1 MKLFLSAWI
10 ALATTLAASGL
21 KFDESLIEVHAPID
35 SETVTRD
42 FKFTN
47 AGETTLVIREA
58 DAGCSCLAVQVA
70 GGKLSYAP
78 GETGTLRAKFD
89 LGSFQGSV
97 DKQIN
102 IWLQGDPDEKPS
114 NTVTMRVHI
123 PLIISLEPRTLKW
136 ETDSEPVMQVLEIG
150 MDYEKPIHV
159 KSVVSSNPDFEVKL
173 VTVEEGKKYQVE
185 VTPTRTNTPGLSII
199 RIETD
204 LEIKKHSIQQSF
216 AAISAKVDRK

>member
-10 ALATTLAASGL
+10 ALATTLAAAGL
-21 KFDESLIEVHAPID
+21 KFEESLIEVPAPID
-35 SETVTRD
+35 AETVTRD

-47 AGETTLVIREA
+47 TGDTTLVIREA
-58 DAGCSCLAVQVA
+58 DAGCSCLDVQVA

-78 GETGTLRAKFD
+78 GEIGTLRAKFE
-89 LGSFQGSV
+89 LGSFQGTV
-97 DKQIN
+97 DKPIN

-123 PLIISLEPRTLKW
+123 PQIISLEPRTLKW

-150 MDYEKPIHV
+150 MDYEKPVHV
-159 KSVVSSNPDFEVKL
+159 KSVASSNPDFEVKL
-173 VTVEEGKKYQVE
+173 ITVEEGKKYHVE
-185 VTPTRTNTPGLSII
+185 VTPKKTNTPGLSII

-216 AAISAKVDRK
+216 AAISPRIDKK

>member
-1 MKLFLSAWI
+1 
-10 ALATTLAASGL
+10 
-21 KFDESLIEVHAPID
+21 
-35 SETVTRD
+35 
-42 FKFTN
+42 
-47 AGETTLVIREA
+47 VIREA

-78 GETGTLRAKFD
+78 GEAGTLRAKFE
-89 LGSFQGSV
+89 LGSFQGTV
-97 DKQIN
+97 DKPIN

-123 PLIISLEPRTLKW
+123 PQIISLEPRTLKW
-136 ETDSEPVMQVLEIG
+136 ETGSEPVMQVLEIG

-159 KSVVSSNPDFEVKL
+159 KSVASSNPDFEVKL

-185 VTPTRTNTPGLSII
+185 VTPKKTNTPGLSII

-216 AAISAKVDRK
+216 AAISPKIDKK